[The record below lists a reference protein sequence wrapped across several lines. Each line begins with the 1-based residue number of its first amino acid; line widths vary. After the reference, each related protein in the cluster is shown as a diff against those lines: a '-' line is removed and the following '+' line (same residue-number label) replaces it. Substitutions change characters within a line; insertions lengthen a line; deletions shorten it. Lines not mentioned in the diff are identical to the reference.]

1 MNIRDIAGFIHRHYK
16 LSIIIIG
23 AALFVAVLMFGADKK
38 EKMADASTYNVKYF
52 KCITIDSDDTLW
64 SIAEENMSEEY
75 SSINDYIDEVKS
87 INNLIGDKIYSGAT
101 LVVPYYAAPAE
112 QALAN

>member
-16 LSIIIIG
+16 LSVFMIG
-23 AALFVAVLMFGADKK
+23 AALLIMVFLFGADKK
-38 EKMADASTYNVKYF
+38 EKHVDASTYNVKYF
-52 KCITIDSDDTLW
+52 KCITIEADDTLW

-87 INNLIGDKIYSGAT
+87 INALVGDKIYSGAT
-101 LVVPYYAAPAE
+101 LVVPYYAAPVE